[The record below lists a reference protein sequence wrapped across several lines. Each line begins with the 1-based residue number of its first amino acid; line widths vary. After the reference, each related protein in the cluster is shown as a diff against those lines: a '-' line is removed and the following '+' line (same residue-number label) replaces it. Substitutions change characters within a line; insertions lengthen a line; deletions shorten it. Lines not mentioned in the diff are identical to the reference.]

1 MHLGFT
7 VQAADISIH
16 ALREEGDDRAQLPL
30 YHPQISIH
38 ALREEGDIR
47 AAWAFSGGK
56 ISIHALREEGDSG
69 LFMEAV
75 RIIKISI
82 HALREEGDGFSQAS
96 TCRSKSFL
104 STPSARRATQVRR
117 DQWRVQVY
125 FYPRP
130 PRGGRLFEV
139 ILMEAGHGI
148 SIHALREEG
157 DPPGAPAAAWRAY
170 FYPRPPRGGRR
181 GRVRHRP
188 QGVAISIHAL
198 REEGDGRQHVHSDV
212 LSISIHAL
220 REEGDSVGPSTSP
233 SATYFYP
240 RPPRGG
246 RLEMGCGKTLT
257 ANFYPRP
264 PRGGRPPRNRCRRR
278 VNRISIHALREE
290 GDLVLLGEQRVFTS
304 ISIHALREE
313 GDHPP
318 RRSSRCKPISI
329 HALREEGDGSCPAG
343 CRLSV
348 WISIH
353 ALREEGDAGSLRDH
367 GNGFLFLSTPSARRA
382 TLFARHLSAG
392 QHISIHALREEGDT
406 AGLKSCSTMWKFLST
421 PSARRATRARARGY
435 KSGVFLSTPSAR
447 RATTARRRSSTD
459 WRLFLSTPSARR
471 ATTRLLRH

>member
-16 ALREEGDDRAQLPL
+16 ALREEGDSKMYGRTVNDNDFYPRPPRGGRRPSSTTPISSANFYPRPPRGGR
-30 YHPQISIH
+30 HPGGVGL
-38 ALREEGDIR
+38 LRG
-47 AAWAFSGGK
+47 
-56 ISIHALREEGDSG
+56 
-69 LFMEAV
+69 
-75 RIIKISI
+75 
-82 HALREEGDGFSQAS
+82 QN
-96 TCRSKSFL
+96 
-104 STPSARRATQVRR
+104 
-117 DQWRVQVY
+117 

-246 RLEMGCGKTLT
+246 R
-257 ANFYPRP
+257 
-264 PRGGRPPRNRCRRR
+264 PPRNRCRRR

-290 GDLVLLGEQRVFTS
+290 GDL
-304 ISIHALREE
+304 AAE
-313 GDHPP
+313 G
-318 RRSSRCKPISI
+318 
-329 HALREEGDGSCPAG
+329 AF
-343 CRLSV
+343 
-348 WISIH
+348 W
-353 ALREEGDAGSLRDH
+353 
-367 GNGFLFLSTPSARRA
+367 
-382 TLFARHLSAG
+382 
-392 QHISIHALREEGDT
+392 
-406 AGLKSCSTMWKFLST
+406 
-421 PSARRATRARARGY
+421 
-435 KSGVFLSTPSAR
+435 
-447 RATTARRRSSTD
+447 
-459 WRLFLSTPSARR
+459 
-471 ATTRLLRH
+471 

>member
-16 ALREEGDDRAQLPL
+16 ALREEGDSKMYGRTVNDNDFYPRPPRGGRRPSSTTPISSANFYPRPPRGGR
-30 YHPQISIH
+30 HPGGVGL
-38 ALREEGDIR
+38 LRG
-47 AAWAFSGGK
+47 
-56 ISIHALREEGDSG
+56 
-69 LFMEAV
+69 
-75 RIIKISI
+75 
-82 HALREEGDGFSQAS
+82 QN
-96 TCRSKSFL
+96 
-104 STPSARRATQVRR
+104 
-117 DQWRVQVY
+117 

-139 ILMEAGHGI
+139 ILMEAGHG
-148 SIHALREEG
+148 
-157 DPPGAPAAAWRAY
+157 
-170 FYPRPPRGGRR
+170 
-181 GRVRHRP
+181 
-188 QGVAISIHAL
+188 
-198 REEGDGRQHVHSDV
+198 
-212 LSISIHAL
+212 ISIHAL

-329 HALREEGDGSCPAG
+329 HALREEGDILHSAG
-343 CRLSV
+343 V
-348 WISIH
+348 
-353 ALREEGDAGSLRDH
+353 ASLQI
-367 GNGFLFLSTPSARRA
+367 FLSTPSARRA
-382 TLFARHLSAG
+382 TVVV
-392 QHISIHALREEGDT
+392 LRVVGCQF
-406 AGLKSCSTMWKFLST
+406 GFLST
-421 PSARRATRARARGY
+421 PSARRATWRPRVL
-435 KSGVFLSTPSAR
+435 SGSG
-447 RATTARRRSSTD
+447 
-459 WRLFLSTPSARR
+459 
-471 ATTRLLRH
+471 

>member
-421 PSARRATRARARGY
+421 PSARRAT
-435 KSGVFLSTPSAR
+435 
-447 RATTARRRSSTD
+447 TARRRSSTD

>member
-1 MHLGFT
+1 M
-7 VQAADISIH
+7 
-16 ALREEGDDRAQLPL
+16 
-30 YHPQISIH
+30 
-38 ALREEGDIR
+38 
-47 AAWAFSGGK
+47 
-56 ISIHALREEGDSG
+56 
-69 LFMEAV
+69 
-75 RIIKISI
+75 
-82 HALREEGDGFSQAS
+82 
-96 TCRSKSFL
+96 
-104 STPSARRATQVRR
+104 RR

-353 ALREEGDAGSLRDH
+353 ALREEGDKFAVNCLQLR
-367 GNGFLFLSTPSARRA
+367 GRFLSTPSARRA
-382 TLFARHLSAG
+382 TCQIWELLTRHKRFLSTPSARRATSEEQAHNILEVFLSTPSARRATRRPLHNM
-392 QHISIHALREEGDT
+392 QRE
-406 AGLKSCSTMWKFLST
+406 KFLST
-421 PSARRATRARARGY
+421 PSARRATAAGC
-435 KSGVFLSTPSAR
+435 
-447 RATTARRRSSTD
+447 
-459 WRLFLSTPSARR
+459 
-471 ATTRLLRH
+471 TR